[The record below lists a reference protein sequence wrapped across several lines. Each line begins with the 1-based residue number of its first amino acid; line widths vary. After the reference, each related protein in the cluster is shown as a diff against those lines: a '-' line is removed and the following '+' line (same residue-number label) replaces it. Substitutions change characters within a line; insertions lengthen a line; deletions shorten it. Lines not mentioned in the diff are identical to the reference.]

1 MWLMSDLPLEALES
15 GYVKLT
21 ALSSEPNVTWAFIQ
35 FCILM
40 TQAVCE
46 QKHKLCV
53 FTVLGP

>member
-1 MWLMSDLPLEALES
+1 M
-15 GYVKLT
+15 KLT

-35 FCILM
+35 FCILI

-46 QKHKLCV
+46 QEHECV